1 MILAALDRYYHRLAS
16 QAGKVPPY
24 GFSDEKISFAI
35 VLSEQGRVLAVEDLR
50 QQQAKKKVPVML
62 DVPRPEKR
70 TVGISANFLW
80 DKTSYALGIAAEPTE
95 RTVKEHQAF
104 AERHIHAISSSQDR
118 GARALLSF
126 LASWSV
132 DQFISE
138 LFPEEIKDTN
148 IVFRLD
154 GDREFIHERA
164 PLRAIWLTLCGSE
177 GAEKSQCMVSGQL
190 APATR
195 LHPSIKNVDGAQSSG
210 AALVSFNLDAFNSY
224 GKEQGANAAVS
235 ESVAFTYGAALNY
248 LLRRDPANQ
257 QRLKL
262 GDTTAVF
269 WAEADNDQSTD
280 SAESFFAAALS
291 PSDSSET
298 QALIPTMQ
306 QIAAGRPLR
315 ELRPDLDEN
324 TRFYILGLS
333 PNAARISVRFWQ
345 ADSLGNLARN
355 LAWHYQD
362 IAIQPEPWKTPPAV
376 WKLLYETA
384 AFGKAEN
391 IAPQLAGELTRAILT
406 GGLYPQTLLSAVI
419 IRMRA
424 DKDLRHDQ
432 LGLRAAICKAC
443 INRKI
448 RKTQSQDKEIPMS
461 LDLAETNTAYRL
473 GRLFAVL
480 EEIQR
485 AALGGQVN
493 ATIRDRY
500 YGAASATPASVF
512 PLLLKNTMN
521 HLAKVRKD
529 KPGWAVNLE
538 KSLGEIM
545 DGMGTN
551 FPRNLRLEEQGRF
564 VIGYYHQH
572 QQRFAGKPDA
582 TEAVPTNSEE
592 N

>member
-35 VLSEQGRVLAVEDLR
+35 VLSAEGQVVAVDDLR
-50 QQQAKKKVPVML
+50 VVDGKKSLPSLMS
-62 DVPRPEKR
+62 VPRPEIR
-70 TVGISANFLW
+70 PGSGVSANFLW
-80 DKTSYALGIAAEPTE
+80 DTTAYVLGASSTDTKE
-95 RTVKEHQAF
+95 RSLLKCGDFKSRNLEIMREVNDE
-104 AERHIHAISSSQDR
+104 
-118 GARALLSF
+118 GLRALSSF
-126 LASWSV
+126 LRNWQPDDYAGA
-132 DQFISE
+132 D
-138 LFPEEIKDTN
+138 FPTDMLDKN

-154 GDREFIHERA
+154 GRRSYIHESAMARE
-164 PLRAIWLTLCGSE
+164 LWLTVAGSTD
-177 GAEKSQCMVSGQL
+177 GQSGQCLVSGEYGNI
-190 APATR
+190 AR
-195 LHPSIKNVDGAQSSG
+195 LHPPIKGIGEKAS
-210 AALVSFNLDAFNSY
+210 ATIVSFNNDAFESY
-224 GKEQGANAAVS
+224 GKEQGGNAPVS
-235 ESVAFTYGAALNY
+235 ERVAFQYVTALNY
-248 LLRRDPANQ
+248 LLRRGSSHHQ
-257 QRLKL
+257 SVKL
-262 GDTTAVF
+262 GPDVTAVF
-269 WAEADNDQSTD
+269 WAEASDESATEA
-280 SAESFFAAALS
+280 AESFFSLAMN
-291 PSDSSET
+291 PTDSSET
-298 QALIPTMQ
+298 QALIPIMQ

-345 ADSLGNLARN
+345 ADTLGNLARN

-424 DKDLRHDQ
+424 DHQ
-432 LGLRAAICKAC
+432 INGLRAAICKAC

-461 LDLAETNTAYRL
+461 LDPAETNTAYRL

-538 KSLGEIM
+538 KSLGDIM

-564 VIGYYHQH
+564 VIGYYHQQ

-582 TEAVPTNSEE
+582 TDAAPNQSED